1 MYVFVKTD
9 GIISIPLY
17 VNYTLIKKKSE
28 FKVVYIHIN
37 KDNRIYKNKSYIR
50 IAELCAIFLSLHNFL

>member
-9 GIISIPLY
+9 GILSIPLY
-17 VNYTLIKKKSE
+17 VNYILIKKSE

-50 IAELCAIFLSLHNFL
+50 IAELWAMFLSLHNFL